1 MLVMV
6 GIDDTDDS
14 WQAAEIFKYCQ
25 LIVWFGSAAAQRMRV
40 CQTDS
45 MSDDS
50 NDN

>member
-1 MLVMV
+1 MLA
-6 GIDDTDDS
+6 GRDDTDDS
-14 WQAAEIFKYCQ
+14 WQAADIFKYCQ
-25 LIVWFGSAAAQRMRV
+25 LIVWFVSAAPQWMRV